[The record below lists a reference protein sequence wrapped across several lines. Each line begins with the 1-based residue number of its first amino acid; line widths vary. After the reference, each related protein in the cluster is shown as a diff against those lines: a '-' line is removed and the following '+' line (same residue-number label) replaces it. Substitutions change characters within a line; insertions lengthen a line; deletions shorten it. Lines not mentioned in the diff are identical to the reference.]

1 MSRRFF
7 RHGELPLVVLALLAE
22 RPMHGYEL
30 MSELSRLFGPRY
42 RPSPG
47 SVYPAL
53 EALEAERLLS
63 GEADSGRTTYRTT
76 ADGAE
81 ALETRADDLAA
92 LEFRTGVCVVQGTES
107 LDAALARFKA
117 RLSPLS
123 GRVDLTVVE
132 PILER
137 AAAEIE
143 GQNRFTTQEAKR
155 S

>member
-7 RHGELPLVVLALLAE
+7 RHGELPLVVLALLAG

-53 EALEAERLLS
+53 EALEAEQLLS

-92 LEFRTGVCVVQGTES
+92 LEFRTGVCVQDAES
-107 LDAALARFKA
+107 LDAAIARFKA

-123 GRVDLTVVE
+123 GRVDMTIVE

-137 AAAEIE
+137 AATEIE
-143 GQNRFTTQEAKR
+143 DQSRSTTQEAR

>member
-1 MSRRFF
+1 
-7 RHGELPLVVLALLAE
+7 LVVLAMLAN
-22 RPMHGYEL
+22 RPMHGYQL

-53 EALEAERLLS
+53 EALEAERLLA
-63 GEADSGRTTYRTT
+63 GEAEDGRNTYRATET
-76 ADGAE
+76 GLE
-81 ALETRADDLAA
+81 ALEERVDDLAA
-92 LEFRTGVCVVQGTES
+92 LELRTGVRFRPAES
-107 LDAALARFKA
+107 LESVLARFRA
-117 RLSPLS
+117 RLGPLS
-123 GRVDLTVVE
+123 GRVDVAAVE

-143 GQNRFTTQEAKR
+143 AQFRLANQEER

>member
-53 EALEAERLLS
+53 EALEAEQLLS
-63 GEADSGRTTYRTT
+63 GEADSGRTTYRATS
-76 ADGAE
+76 DGAE
-81 ALETRADDLAA
+81 ALEARADDLAA
-92 LEFRTGVCVVQGTES
+92 LEFRTGVSLQGAEP

-123 GRVDLTVVE
+123 GRVDLAVVE
-132 PILER
+132 SILER
-137 AAAEIE
+137 AATEIE
-143 GQNRFTTQEAKR
+143 DQNRNTTQEAR

>member
-42 RPSPG
+42 RASPG

-63 GEADSGRTTYRTT
+63 GQADSGRTTYRAT

-81 ALETRADDLAA
+81 ALEARADDLAA
-92 LEFRTGVCVVQGTES
+92 LEFRTGVCLRGDES
-107 LDAALARFKA
+107 LDAALARFRA

-123 GRVDLTVVE
+123 GRVDLAVVDS
-132 PILER
+132 ILER
-137 AAAEIE
+137 AATEIE
-143 GQNRFTTQEAKR
+143 GQNRSTTQEAR

>member
-7 RHGELPLVVLALLAE
+7 RHGELPLAVLALLAE

-53 EALEAERLLS
+53 EALKGEQLLS
-63 GEADSGRTTYRTT
+63 GEADSGRTTYKITT
-76 ADGAE
+76 SGAE
-81 ALETRADDLAA
+81 ALEARADDLAA
-92 LEFRTGVCVVQGTES
+92 LEFRTGVCVQDAES

-117 RLSPLS
+117 RLGPLS
-123 GRVDLTVVE
+123 GRVDLTIVA

-137 AAAEIE
+137 AATEIE
-143 GQNRFTTQEAKR
+143 DQSRSTTQEAK